1 MKYSE
6 FKKAVEG
13 LSKHY
18 SVYRDCGSV
27 DVDYKSHTVLKVP
40 AHQFMVLRMETYKNG
55 YIDRFRESLP
65 YSHRLWMLASEFSM
79 TPVSERREHRWN
91 VIVGRNKFGENSG
104 PVAYFKRDDPLDIE
118 LSYAGSVEVL
128 SNEWYVFS
136 DNEFSNLVACLKR
149 QPDGDRLVKIAELGK
164 VPAPEVDE

>member
-6 FKKAVEG
+6 FKEAVEG

-27 DVDYKSHTVLKVP
+27 DIDYKSHTVLKVP
-40 AHQFMVLRMETYKNG
+40 AHQFMVLRMETYKDG

-91 VIVGRNKFGENSG
+91 VIVGRNTTYPYNCSVYAKSEEQAGRFIIYRGARIGDLKLECFSLS
-104 PVAYFKRDDPLDIE
+104 DD
-118 LSYAGSVEVL
+118 
-128 SNEWYVFS
+128 
-136 DNEFSNLVACLKR
+136 EFDKLITQLKE
-149 QPDGDRLVKIAELGK
+149 QPDGDRMAKIAEMGK
-164 VPAPEVDE
+164 VPAPEVEK

>member
-6 FKKAVEG
+6 FKEAVEG

-40 AHQFMVLRMETYKNG
+40 AHQFMVLRMETYKDG

-79 TPVSERREHRWN
+79 TPIKERKDHRWN
-91 VIVGRNKFGENSG
+91 VIAGRDSDFNYCSAYRKSESKPGTFFMDSF
-104 PVAYFKRDDPLDIE
+104 VAEKSE
-118 LSYAGSVEVL
+118 LEEDAYI
-128 SNEWYVFS
+128 FS
-136 DNEFSNLVACLKR
+136 DEELNQLVTKLKKM
-149 QPDGDRLVKIAELGK
+149 PDGDRLVKIAELGK